1 MNQEI
6 KLQKFDG
13 PLDLLL
19 QLIEQEEMNINDVA
33 LSKVTEQ
40 FLNYLDKIPTRGGSV
55 LGGEEDRSEALAD
68 FLVIAT
74 RLVYLKSRNLLPSLH
89 AEDDEGASLADQL
102 KMYKQYVE
110 ASIKIA
116 ERWNAQQIAYGRV
129 EPPVKSEGFVL
140 PGGAKIND
148 LYASINLLLNRLK
161 PINPLPRI
169 TMDRGVSV
177 KQRLVEIHNLLKKV
191 NQTSFKEIL
200 SDAHNRTEVIVSFLA
215 VLELVKQ
222 NFILVKQPKS
232 FEDLVIIKA

>member
-6 KLQKFDG
+6 KLQKFEG

-33 LSKVTEQ
+33 LSKVTEE
-40 FLNYLDKIPTRGGSV
+40 FLNYLDK
-55 LGGEEDRSEALAD
+55 LDEDRSEALAD

-110 ASIKIA
+110 ASLKIA

-140 PGGAKIND
+140 PSGARVSD
-148 LYASINLLLNRLK
+148 LYASINLLINRLK

-177 KQRLVEIHNLLKKV
+177 KQRLVEIHELLKKV
-191 NQTSFKEIL
+191 KQTSFKEIL